1 MADTG
6 DSIYRE
12 LKKQINSRRLKEI
25 SVDIIARYRAHDREG
40 LAFYGEILGLDTSA
54 ITMGRLFASVIQQ
67 YHPDKLAKIINEI
80 EDHFRKNRLEEL
92 VRLRDIFIFNETP
105 RPLSYRPEPR
115 TEETYA
121 YSDDD
126 FGYDE
131 RPDYENDLTG
141 DGDIDEF
148 DEAGEDHERGFI
160 EALTRLVFGN
170 LDLAITIE
178 DVQSLEGELDLSDYD
193 IVDLKGVEHCMN
205 ISSLNLSGNDI
216 RSIGPLSG
224 LTQLESLFLS
234 GNQIRT
240 ISALAG
246 LANLKELDLSFN
258 EIEDIS
264 VLKNCDS
271 LLYVNLMG
279 NPISDTAVIR
289 ELTDRGVLVVYQ
301 V

>member
-1 MADTG
+1 MADTR

-12 LKKQINSRRLKEI
+12 LKKQVNPRRLKEI
-25 SVDIIARYRAHDREG
+25 SVDIITRYRAHDRVG
-40 LAFYGEILGLDTSA
+40 LAFYGELLGLDTSA
-54 ITMGRLFASVIQQ
+54 ITLGRLFATVIQQ

-80 EDHFRKNRLEEL
+80 EDHFRENRLEEL
-92 VRLRDIFIFNETP
+92 VRLRDIFIFKATP
-105 RPLSYRPEPR
+105 RHLSYRSEPR

-121 YSDDD
+121 YGDDD

-131 RPDYENDLTG
+131 KAVYEEDFTG
-141 DGDIDEF
+141 DVDIDEF
-148 DEAGEDHERGFI
+148 DEACEDHERGFI

-170 LDLAITIE
+170 LNLAITIE

-216 RSIGPLSG
+216 RNIGPLSR
-224 LTQLESLFLS
+224 LTRLESLFLS
-234 GNQIRT
+234 GNRIRN
-240 ISALAG
+240 INALAG
-246 LANLKELDLSFN
+246 LGDLKELDISFN

-264 VLKNCDS
+264 VLRNCES

-279 NPISDTAVIR
+279 NPVSDTAAIG
-289 ELTDRGVLVVYQ
+289 ELTERGVLVVY
-301 V
+301 